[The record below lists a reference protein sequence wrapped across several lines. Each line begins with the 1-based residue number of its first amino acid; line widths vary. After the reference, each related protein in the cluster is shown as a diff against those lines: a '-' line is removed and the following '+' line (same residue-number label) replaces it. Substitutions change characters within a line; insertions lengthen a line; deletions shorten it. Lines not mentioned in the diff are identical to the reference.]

1 MGAEKN
7 NRNVFSIVKEVY
19 SKTLGS
25 EIIPVKFDDFH
36 TKFATPKGGDDGIR
50 AWMDTRK
57 KDENRAVTEKHLE
70 RVKEIIGENVRLTG
84 KDIFWTKNGKIAIS
98 TPDYTWKTLCG
109 REWHVD
115 LDSGTYELV
124 AMS

>member
-19 SKTLGS
+19 SKTLGP

-84 KDIFWTKNGKIAIS
+84 KDIFWTKNGKIAFLYVGPVQARS
-98 TPDYTWKTLCG
+98 KM
-109 REWHVD
+109 
-115 LDSGTYELV
+115 LV
-124 AMS
+124 GQIHARSKYM

>member
-19 SKTLGS
+19 SKTLG
-25 EIIPVKFDDFH
+25 
-36 TKFATPKGGDDGIR
+36 ATPKGGDDGIR